1 MSEKTTKKTK
11 KEKKTE
17 EKPQSIDLTAF
28 LTGPSPETKEKSPEE
43 KNEEKAYFTDEVEKI
58 VLSEL
63 AQAGN
68 KLPKSKLY
76 EKVVRRGVKPV
87 IFYQALTRLMEKGK
101 VKRIF
106 DPEIEEYVY
115 VAS

>member
-43 KNEEKAYFTDEVEKI
+43 KAYFTDEVEKI

-76 EKVVRRGVKPV
+76 EKVIRRGVKPV

-115 VAS
+115 VAG